1 MGGLESERTHL
12 SERNDHRND
21 DLAYSARN
29 HDAVGSDCGYREISP
44 LSRYINTGRAS
55 LDFLQRLYH
64 AKPFMVARKLHQGGS
79 DDEIIKRVQKY
90 LGYVPSY

>member
-1 MGGLESERTHL
+1 MNEHISL
-12 SERNDHRND
+12 SATTIETMIWNIQREITTR
-21 DLAYSARN
+21 LGVTA
-29 HDAVGSDCGYREISP
+29 GYREISP

-90 LGYVPSY
+90 IGYVPSY

>member
-1 MGGLESERTHL
+1 MNEHISL
-12 SERNDHRND
+12 SATTIETMIWHIQREITTRWGVT
-21 DLAYSARN
+21 A
-29 HDAVGSDCGYREISP
+29 GYREISP
-44 LSRYINTGRAS
+44 LFRYINTGRAS
-55 LDFLQRLYH
+55 LDFLQRLNH